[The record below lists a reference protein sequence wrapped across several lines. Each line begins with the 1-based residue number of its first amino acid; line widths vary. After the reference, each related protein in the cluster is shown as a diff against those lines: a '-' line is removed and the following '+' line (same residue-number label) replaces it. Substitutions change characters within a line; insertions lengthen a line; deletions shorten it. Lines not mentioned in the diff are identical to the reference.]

1 MTSFW
6 NLFILFVVI
15 NIPFAFVPLAFDQS
29 PAFDQGAISPVFPD
43 GLEQDID
50 FSPVSSVAYPTA
62 LVVDLNKDIACG
74 TGDTDTLI
82 GKLCVEG
89 KIQNIDT
96 TSNNTGSASIV
107 NTEEVSI
114 LDGASS
120 WINQISDFGQL
131 LVFGVTL
138 LFSAVTGGFIVSVLT
153 SFIFAD
159 QLPEG
164 FVTGVQVLI
173 GLMWLS
179 FFFKTTIG
187 KQLNPAE

>member
-29 PAFDQGAISPVFPD
+29 EAFNAGSND
-43 GLEQDID
+43 LTQDID
-50 FSPVSSVAYPTA
+50 FSQIGSPSFPTA
-62 LVVDLNKDIACG
+62 LVVDLNSDIACG